1 MNPINSCGEC
11 SYIQRFRATHP
22 DYMNSI
28 IRPLSAKW
36 GIIECSY
43 KQRKN
48 GKETVYHVPAV
59 INLLN
64 GDLYPKSQTGKI
76 QRECFKVTIMR
87 PLITPVL
94 MFMKILKLFQNIVLM
109 VGKTFFPLGPTS
121 RKNDLQKCMRPLA
134 DLVRL
139 PLYGVVLTLISL
151 AGIILSPF
159 HSIGAYSIQELYGKV
174 EQSLNWGKKQTFF
187 TLAPSFQSVFNID
200 STKKLPTF
208 GNVTPHNYLHSF
220 SGYFSVRF
228 PENES
233 LVFPR
238 ELNKNEINEKTT
250 KLKWTQQDLNQF
262 TDPSRK
268 VTIFASPDNSR
279 PSADE
284 LLDKH
289 LINFAIHVTVLKWV

>member
-1 MNPINSCGEC
+1 M
-11 SYIQRFRATHP
+11 
-22 DYMNSI
+22 
-28 IRPLSAKW
+28 
-36 GIIECSY
+36 
-43 KQRKN
+43 
-48 GKETVYHVPAV
+48 

-94 MFMKILKLFQNIVLM
+94 MFMKILELFQNIVLM

-151 AGIILSPF
+151 TGIILSPF
-159 HSIGAYSIQELYGKV
+159 HSISAYSIQELYGKV

-200 STKKLPTF
+200 STKKLPIF
-208 GNVTPHNYLHSF
+208 GMFNQDNYLHETSKY
-220 SGYFSVRF
+220 SSVRF
-228 PENES
+228 PIKNES
-233 LVFPR
+233 VVFPR
-238 ELNKNEINEKTT
+238 ELNQNEIDEEIT
-250 KLKWTQQDLNQF
+250 KLKFTPEDLNKLRDENGQIIMF
-262 TDPSRK
+262 APPDDSTSDTDEE
-268 VTIFASPDNSR
+268 IQ
-279 PSADE
+279 
-284 LLDKH
+284 LLDKS
-289 LINFAIHVTVLKWV
+289 LTNFAILVTALKWS